1 MSASTPLLS
10 LKGITKIFPGVR
22 ALENVQLDLWPGK
35 VTALI
40 GENGAGKS
48 TLVKVMT
55 GIYQPEEG
63 EILYKA
69 IPIHL
74 PTPESAHKVGI
85 TAIHQETVLFDELSV
100 SENIFVGQYLY
111 KGLLKTLDWPAMH
124 RRANE
129 ILTRLEVQI
138 DPRATLKTLS
148 IAQRHMVAIARALAF
163 DAQVVILDEPT
174 AALSQHEILEFY
186 HIVERLKQDGKAI
199 LFISHKFDEI
209 FELADYYTILRD
221 GVYVSSGA
229 ISDIT
234 EERMVSM
241 MVGRAISQTYPKV
254 DCTPGETVLEVTDLC
269 HPTEFAHISFRL
281 RKGEILGFY
290 GLVGAGRTELMQALS
305 GVSRPSSGE
314 IRLNGRTMR
323 FHQPADAIRAGIV
336 CVPEE
341 RQKQGAIIALPIAQ
355 NISLPQLSKLNPN
368 GVLNDAREWRLA
380 DEYASRLQ
388 VKAFSWRQPV
398 ETLSGGN
405 QQKVVIGKWLATQ
418 PEVIILDE
426 PTKGIDI
433 GSKAAVHQFM
443 SELVS
448 QGLAVVII
456 LMIGAIGSRAPS
468 FVSPGNLVEMFNDT
482 AILIILA
489 LGQMMVLLTKGID
502 LSMAANLALTGM
514 IVALINAHY
523 PGIPVVALLA
533 LATLLGLLMGVINGL
548 LVWRLGIPAIVVT
561 LGTMSIYRGIIFLL
575 TDGGWV
581 NSHQMSADFL
591 SLPRSPLLGLPLL
604 SWCAI
609 AALLLVGYF
618 LRYSRT
624 GRALY
629 TAGGNATAAYY
640 TGINAGKMQF
650 VSFCLSGALAGFCG
664 YLWISRFAVA
674 YVDVA
679 NGFELQVVAACV
691 IGGISTM
698 GGSGRVLG
706 CLCGALFLGVI
717 NNALPVIGISPFW
730 QMAISGAVIV
740 MAVLLNERGNR
751 GHGRLILRNAALAR
765 QKQAVKS

>member
-1 MSASTPLLS
+1 MMGHAW
-10 LKGITKIFPGVR
+10 LKHR
-22 ALENVQLDLWPGK
+22 EAL
-35 VTALI
+35 
-40 GENGAGKS
+40 
-48 TLVKVMT
+48 
-55 GIYQPEEG
+55 
-63 EILYKA
+63 
-69 IPIHL
+69 
-74 PTPESAHKVGI
+74 
-85 TAIHQETVLFDELSV
+85 
-100 SENIFVGQYLY
+100 
-111 KGLLKTLDWPAMH
+111 
-124 RRANE
+124 
-129 ILTRLEVQI
+129 
-138 DPRATLKTLS
+138 
-148 IAQRHMVAIARALAF
+148 
-163 DAQVVILDEPT
+163 
-174 AALSQHEILEFY
+174 
-186 HIVERLKQDGKAI
+186 
-199 LFISHKFDEI
+199 
-209 FELADYYTILRD
+209 
-221 GVYVSSGA
+221 
-229 ISDIT
+229 
-234 EERMVSM
+234 
-241 MVGRAISQTYPKV
+241 
-254 DCTPGETVLEVTDLC
+254 
-269 HPTEFAHISFRL
+269 
-281 RKGEILGFY
+281 
-290 GLVGAGRTELMQALS
+290 
-305 GVSRPSSGE
+305 
-314 IRLNGRTMR
+314 
-323 FHQPADAIRAGIV
+323 
-336 CVPEE
+336 
-341 RQKQGAIIALPIAQ
+341 
-355 NISLPQLSKLNPN
+355 
-368 GVLNDAREWRLA
+368 
-380 DEYASRLQ
+380 
-388 VKAFSWRQPV
+388 
-398 ETLSGGN
+398 
-405 QQKVVIGKWLATQ
+405 
-418 PEVIILDE
+418 
-426 PTKGIDI
+426 
-433 GSKAAVHQFM
+433 
-443 SELVS
+443 
-448 QGLAVVII
+448 LAVVII

-502 LSMAANLALTGM
+502 LSMAAN
-514 IVALINAHY
+514 
-523 PGIPVVALLA
+523 LA

>member
-281 RKGEILGFY
+281 RKGEILG
-290 GLVGAGRTELMQALS
+290 
-305 GVSRPSSGE
+305 
-314 IRLNGRTMR
+314 
-323 FHQPADAIRAGIV
+323 
-336 CVPEE
+336 
-341 RQKQGAIIALPIAQ
+341 
-355 NISLPQLSKLNPN
+355 
-368 GVLNDAREWRLA
+368 
-380 DEYASRLQ
+380 
-388 VKAFSWRQPV
+388 
-398 ETLSGGN
+398 
-405 QQKVVIGKWLATQ
+405 
-418 PEVIILDE
+418 
-426 PTKGIDI
+426 
-433 GSKAAVHQFM
+433 
-443 SELVS
+443 
-448 QGLAVVII
+448 
-456 LMIGAIGSRAPS
+456 
-468 FVSPGNLVEMFNDT
+468 
-482 AILIILA
+482 
-489 LGQMMVLLTKGID
+489 
-502 LSMAANLALTGM
+502 
-514 IVALINAHY
+514 
-523 PGIPVVALLA
+523 
-533 LATLLGLLMGVINGL
+533 L